1 MQGKKDYAEKL
12 FTNFQLS
19 EWVPKDNFYRRLKEV
34 LDLNYLYKET
44 AHLYGKEGQKSI
56 DVTVFFKI
64 CLIGFFENIT
74 SDRQL
79 MDFCSMRMDVKYF
92 LGYDIDEPMPWYS
105 TISRTHKLI
114 PDDVFTMT
122 FEKILTMCVDK
133 GMVGG
138 KSQAIDSAPIKAN
151 ASMDTLELKVPEDTL
166 EDHLR
171 KIRYMSTADRKPK
184 VNKASKEQQE
194 ISASDGELKA
204 IKSRNEKWSRDQD
217 QRPGGKNHNSKYTSN
232 KTHYSPTDPDARI
245 SVKPG
250 KARKLNYHAQMAV
263 DTEHHV
269 ITHIAADFADKKDNQ
284 SLQAIVAELKPRL
297 QKNGLI
303 WRNVLADTGYSSG
316 EEYAFLEQECLQS
329 YIPPHG
335 TYKGGPEGFYFDEE
349 NNQYQCPQGK
359 WLTFRGTK
367 INSKD
372 KKENSYAISSKACK
386 GCPIAERCK
395 GNNPEKR
402 FKVTYYLPEY
412 KRAIARLDTK
422 QGRYLMNKRKSTVEP
437 VFGTLKE
444 FRGLRKINTVGISQ
458 ANKKMLMSATAYN
471 LKKYLKFTTQK
482 AMSQAKALRLYLKEE
497 IGELIAQISILNQLI
512 FRGSIFQL

>member
-1 MQGKKDYAEKL
+1 MQGKKDYSEKL

-19 EWVPKDNFYRRLKEV
+19 DRVPKDNFYRRLKDV

-44 AHLYGKEGQKSI
+44 EHLYGKEGQKSI

-64 CLIGFFENIT
+64 CLVGFFENII

-79 MDFCSMRMDVKYF
+79 MNFCSMRLDVMYF
-92 LGYDIDEPMPWYS
+92 LGYDIDEPLPWYS

-114 PDDVFTMT
+114 PDDVFVMT
-122 FEKILTMCVDK
+122 FEKILTMCVEK

-138 KSQAIDSAPIKAN
+138 KNQAIDSAPIKAN

-171 KIRYMSTADRKPK
+171 KVRYMSTPDRKPK
-184 VNKASKEQQE
+184 INKAPKEQQE
-194 ISASDGELKA
+194 ISASDRELKE
-204 IKSRNEKWSRDQD
+204 IKSRNKKWSKDQD
-217 QRPGGKNHNSKYTSN
+217 QRPGVRSAHSKYTSN

-263 DTEHHV
+263 DTDHHV

-316 EEYAFLEQECLQS
+316 EEYAFLEQQCLQS

-335 TYKGGPEGFYFDEE
+335 TFKGGPEGFCFDQE

-367 INSKD
+367 IND
-372 KKENSYAISSKACK
+372 KGKKVNSYSTSRADCK
-386 GCPIAERCK
+386 GCPMAEKCK
-395 GNNPEKR
+395 GKSFEKR
-402 FKVTYYLPEY
+402 VTVTYYREEY
-412 KRAIARLDTK
+412 ERAIERLQSK

-444 FRGLRKINTVGISQ
+444 FRGLRKLNTIGISQ

-471 LKKYLKFTTQK
+471 LKKYLKFTAKQ
-482 AMSQAKALRLYLKEE
+482 AMSQAKALRLYFNEKTEGVL
-497 IGELIAQISILNQLI
+497 AQIITLYQLI
-512 FRGSIFQL
+512 FRSSRFQL